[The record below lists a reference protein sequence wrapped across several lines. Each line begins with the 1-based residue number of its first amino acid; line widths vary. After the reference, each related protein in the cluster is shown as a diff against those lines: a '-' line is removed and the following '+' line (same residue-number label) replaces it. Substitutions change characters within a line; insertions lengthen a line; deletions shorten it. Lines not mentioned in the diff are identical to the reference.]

1 MALSNETTA
10 LAHLLIDGATK
21 VFANAEALY
30 SEATILANAEAWPR
44 ALFLHQISLE
54 ECAKIEMLVAAVTSL
69 FLGHE
74 LDLKRLGRAFSQ
86 HSSKN
91 KTNAYFLPRNSL
103 EKEAEEKGDLGAA
116 RREFQLLQES
126 FHKESNTDKNGA
138 LYVDFTQIFFSPLE
152 TINEERLV
160 KVRSRNDEFM
170 SMAWHKVEM
179 LKRWKID
186 LAAAANDV
194 ATLQDALNLDQV
206 KRGDAE
212 AFKAFRSTLEQR
224 IRELAQKRRPGN

>member
-1 MALSNETTA
+1 MA
-10 LAHLLIDGATK
+10 LAHLLIDGAVK

-54 ECAKIEMLVAAVTSL
+54 ECAKIEMLAAAVTSL
-69 FLGHE
+69 LLGYE
-74 LDLKRLGRAFSQ
+74 VDLKKLGRAFSQ

-91 KTNAYFLPRNSL
+91 KTNAYFLPRNSG
-103 EKEAEEKGDLGAA
+103 EKAAEEQGDLRAA
-116 RREFQLLQES
+116 LQAFNELQES

-138 LYVDFTQIFFSPLE
+138 LYVDYGETFLSPLD
-152 TINEERLV
+152 TINEETFV

-170 SMAWHKVEM
+170 AMSWQKIGM
-179 LKRWKID
+179 LKRWKTD
-186 LAAAANDV
+186 LSAAATDV
-194 ATLQDALNLDQV
+194 AVLVDALKIGEV

-212 AFKAFRSTLEQR
+212 EFKAFRSTLEQR
-224 IRELAQKRRPGN
+224 IRDLAEQKKAGK